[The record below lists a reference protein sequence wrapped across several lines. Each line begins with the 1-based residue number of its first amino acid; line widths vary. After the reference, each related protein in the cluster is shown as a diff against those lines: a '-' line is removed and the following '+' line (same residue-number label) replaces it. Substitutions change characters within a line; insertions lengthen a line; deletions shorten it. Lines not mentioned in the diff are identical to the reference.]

1 MHSEKTLDDRVR
13 RRKWTRERMLIRA
26 SGLPATLIRQL
37 AEECRIT
44 AVEKENERLTQQL
57 ARANERIAEYEVH
70 AREYETQI
78 VRLQELTERVS
89 LRSSPILLPA
99 SPPPKPGYH
108 SRRKS
113 SGDVLSHTEA
123 LLDQILSGSGLI
135 DLDVTA
141 TIDAQERHSFM
152 VESCQQE
159 LQDAVAEFNDLVG
172 KTSPSAPQQ
181 QRQQARP
188 RSNTTPTQKTSKKKG
203 K

>member
-1 MHSEKTLDDRVR
+1 LYVR
-13 RRKWTRERMLIRA
+13 LYRL
-26 SGLPATLIRQL
+26 LLLQ
-37 AEECRIT
+37 
-44 AVEKENERLTQQL
+44 EKENEKLTQQL
-57 ARANERIAEYEVH
+57 ARANERIVEYEVH

-99 SPPPKPGYH
+99 SPPPKPGYR

-123 LLDQILSGSGLI
+123 LLDQILSGSGLA

-172 KTSPSAPQQ
+172 KTSPSVPQQQ

-188 RSNTTPTQKTSKKKG
+188 RSNTTPIRKTSKKKG